1 MILMKN
7 RICRTSIKTMINDTN
22 MNAEQIL
29 NNLIVK
35 YRSLKTEEKKK
46 GFDRKMLY
54 TLPEVFPEERK

>member
-1 MILMKN
+1 
-7 RICRTSIKTMINDTN
+7 